1 VRGTA
6 MQEVVRQAVKPK
18 FRGRSTLKSKV
29 VTRFPENI
37 ADDYEKLVRAYNG
50 LLLDVLKAHLP
61 TIRKA
66 IEAEDAGMRTDAADD
81 VTDTIQRV
89 MDRVLADFERKA
101 RGFGLERRIAELAN
115 ITHKRSIRE
124 WKRVVHGTLGI
135 NILDDYYNGERY
147 LSLLSKWVTENV
159 ALIKTLP
166 QSTVSQM
173 TSVIKNGYMSG
184 ASTHS
189 IASQIMGLNPRDYG
203 FAAEMTRKAYEQAME
218 AYNEDLN
225 HATFIARDQIAK
237 LNADITQ
244 TQQRD
249 AGVEKYVWDDSGD
262 SRVRACHAELSGQTF
277 RWDDP
282 PEIWY
287 ETKGGRVYTGRKCHP
302 GEDYQCRCV
311 ALPVFDEEGID
322 LPWQGKEQ

>member
-1 VRGTA
+1 
-6 MQEVVRQAVKPK
+6 MQEVVRKAVKPK

-29 VTRFPENI
+29 ITRFPENI
-37 ADDYEKLVRAYNG
+37 AEDYERIVRAYNG
-50 LLLDVLKAHLP
+50 LLLGALKAHLP

-81 VTDTIQRV
+81 VTDTIQRT

-101 RGFGLERRIAELAN
+101 RSFGLDRRIEDLAKM
-115 ITHKRSIRE
+115 THKRSIRE
-124 WKRVVHGTLGI
+124 WKRVVHQTLGI

-147 LSLLSKWVTENV
+147 ISLLNRWIADNT
-159 ALIKTLP
+159 ALIKSLP
-166 QSTVSQM
+166 QSTVTRM
-173 TSVIKNGYMSG
+173 TSAIKNGYMSG
-184 ASTHS
+184 ATTRS
-189 IASQIMGLNPRDYG
+189 IAGQIMDLNPRDYG
-203 FAAEMTRKAYEQAME
+203 FAAEMTREAYEEAME
-218 AYNEDLN
+218 EYNKDLN
-225 HATFIARDQIAK
+225 HAVFVARDQLAK

-262 SRVRACHAELSGQTF
+262 SRVRACHEELSGQTF

-282 PEIWY
+282 PEMWY
-287 ETKGGRVYTGRKCHP
+287 KTKGGRVYTGRRCHP
-302 GEDYQCRCV
+302 GEDYECRCV